1 MEFLRAL
8 PVLPVHDL
16 DAETT
21 FYEALMFHVQ
31 HRDDDFAALESGGV
45 LFGLRRTPVEVT
57 VPPAGLS
64 WQLQVD
70 DVAEVLAAVRGGGL
84 YVRETPHQQD
94 GGQWTVRLATPAG
107 YELLLEGPS
116 TGTTVLDLRALALS
130 LPDVVELV
138 DEGRTGFRR
147 MGGAWLARVA
157 GDHAELH
164 TGEGPDGITAVD
176 LRTVTR
182 DHLEELLRSA
192 WEENPGPVPNV
203 GPLRRE

>member
-31 HRDDDFAALESGGV
+31 HRDDDFVALESGGV
-45 LFGLRRTPVEVT
+45 LFGLRRTPAEVT

-94 GGQWTVRLATPAG
+94 GGQWTVRLATPGRLRAAPRR
-107 YELLLEGPS
+107 PS